1 MQREQGTQIH
11 QETTAQ
17 YKTPSSCEGKFDRLR
32 FPMAQFALLGLVA
45 GQPSPKGG
53 QHEMLHADLKR
64 QSLECHGSK
73 RWVNLSQQKQHKEN
87 LKKKKKMLKYETKG
101 TGLLFS

>member
-1 MQREQGTQIH
+1 
-11 QETTAQ
+11 
-17 YKTPSSCEGKFDRLR
+17 
-32 FPMAQFALLGLVA
+32 MAQFALLGLVA

-64 QSLECHGSK
+64 QNLECRGSK
-73 RWVNLSQQKQHKEN
+73 QWVNLSQQKQYKEN
-87 LKKKKKMLKYETKG
+87 LKKKRRKVLKYETKG